1 MREMAPPMPRVPPV
15 TTAIRSA
22 IFSSL
27 TLRRHTLAGSAGP
40 RARETNWRALPDNG
54 ALDAG
59 HRTAIMKPFT
69 ALLGAAAGTHA
80 ADQLALASLPL
91 TATLVLGA
99 GPGVLGLLVAAQSA
113 AWLLL
118 SLPAGAWIDRM
129 PRRTLLI
136 VALGLGLAASV
147 FAVAAAAAGIVSLL
161 GVAAFVGAS
170 GTVVYVLTSIS
181 LLPALVPPADLS
193 RSNARLELARA
204 IVSLA
209 APFVAG
215 RLAQLLS
222 PPWGYALAAFGAA
235 LALACVLA
243 LPKAPAPTS
252 AAQRPS
258 FVASIHAGA
267 RFVVRHELLRGI
279 GLCAVFWNF
288 AFFALLAVWAPLA
301 LGPLGLDPAHMGL
314 AQSAYGAGLI
324 LGALAAPVL
333 VRRLPP
339 LAILIFG
346 PAVSGI
352 AAGLF
357 RAAPSA
363 SRLTACLSLAAPSGN
378 GFAYAAA
385 GHFLVGFGPMLWL
398 ICQITVRQ
406 LVTPAP
412 LMGRVNATMQTAI
425 YGVRPV
431 GALAGGF
438 VAAQAG
444 LHGALLLIAAAFALS
459 TLVIVLSPL
468 ARLRVLPEP
477 ACA

>member
-1 MREMAPPMPRVPPV
+1 M
-15 TTAIRSA
+15 
-22 IFSSL
+22 
-27 TLRRHTLAGSAGP
+27 
-40 RARETNWRALPDNG
+40 
-54 ALDAG
+54 
-59 HRTAIMKPFT
+59 
-69 ALLGAAAGTHA
+69 
-80 ADQLALASLPL
+80 
-91 TATLVLGA
+91 
-99 GPGVLGLLVAAQSA
+99 LGLLVAAQSA

-118 SLPAGAWIDRM
+118 SLPAGAWVDRM
-129 PRRTLLI
+129 KRRTLLI
-136 VALGLGLAASV
+136 VALGLGLAASI

-161 GVAAFVGAS
+161 GVAAFIGAS

-181 LLPALVPPADLS
+181 LLPSLVPPADLS

-204 IVSLA
+204 VVSLA

-215 RLAQLLS
+215 LLAQLLS
-222 PPWGYALAAFGAA
+222 PTWGYALAACGAA
-235 LALACVLA
+235 LALACILA
-243 LPKAPAPTS
+243 LPKAPAPTE
-252 AAQRPS
+252 AQRPS
-258 FVASIHAGA
+258 FVASIQAGA

-301 LGPLGLDPAHMGL
+301 LGPLGLDPARMGL

-324 LGALAAPVL
+324 LGALVAPISA
-333 VRRLPP
+333 RRLPP
-339 LAILIFG
+339 LITLIFG
-346 PAVSGI
+346 PAVSML

-357 RAAPSA
+357 
-363 SRLTACLSLAAPSGN
+363 LAAPSGS
-378 GFAYAAA
+378 GFAFAAA

-425 YGVRPV
+425 YGARPL
-431 GALAGGF
+431 GALAGGV
-438 VAAQAG
+438 VAAHAG

-468 ARLRVLPEP
+468 ARLRVLPQP